1 MQPIQRP
8 LQQPVRNH
16 RIPPSRN
23 DGKPHPDGA
32 QIALNR
38 RRLAVQRVLRLPESQ
53 LHLLRL
59 AGRERNS
66 KQPRVPMRQLR
77 RREPRCDIFTPVVA
91 QQHPLLHRGV
101 DGIKIGDL
109 NQDRRHGRRP
119 ARDELQIAH
128 RGEQSAAAA
137 LTILPALALLEAQ
150 REQKAVELVERI
162 ARGNPADQRNS
173 LNHKFDCIVW
183 SCDQTRKKP
192 EEDTMSYETLLCE
205 VKDQVATVTLNRP
218 KVLHALNSQVFDEL
232 ESVFRTLAADP
243 AVRVILLTGSGE
255 KAFAAG
261 ADINEIA
268 ATDATTGQAKAR
280 RGQSVFALV
289 NGFALGGGCELAM
302 ACTIRIASETA
313 RLGQPEVKLGL
324 IPGYGGT
331 QRLPRLVG
339 APAALKLLLTG
350 EMIPAAEALRIGLVD
365 EVVPADQLIPRGE
378 ALAKAIVAMAPLA
391 VEGCIEAVQR
401 GTALDLEA
409 ALKIEA
415 EIFGRLCGSAD
426 KTEGTSA
433 FLEKRPPVWIGR

>member
-1 MQPIQRP
+1 
-8 LQQPVRNH
+8 
-16 RIPPSRN
+16 
-23 DGKPHPDGA
+23 
-32 QIALNR
+32 
-38 RRLAVQRVLRLPESQ
+38 
-53 LHLLRL
+53 
-59 AGRERNS
+59 
-66 KQPRVPMRQLR
+66 
-77 RREPRCDIFTPVVA
+77 
-91 QQHPLLHRGV
+91 
-101 DGIKIGDL
+101 
-109 NQDRRHGRRP
+109 
-119 ARDELQIAH
+119 
-128 RGEQSAAAA
+128 
-137 LTILPALALLEAQ
+137 
-150 REQKAVELVERI
+150 
-162 ARGNPADQRNS
+162 
-173 LNHKFDCIVW
+173 
-183 SCDQTRKKP
+183 
-192 EEDTMSYETLLCE
+192 MSYETLLCE

-218 KVLHALNSQVFDEL
+218 KVLHALNSQVFDDL
-232 ESVFRTLAADP
+232 ESVFRTFAADP

-280 RGQSVFALV
+280 RGQSVFRLIETCGKPVIALV

-302 ACTIRIASETA
+302 SCTIRIASETA

-350 EMIPAAEALRIGLVD
+350 DMIPAAEALRIGLVD

-391 VEGCIEAVQR
+391 VAGCIEAVQR